1 MNYPYRFEI
10 PCTFEL
16 GRFMIAIFFALSQEI
31 ACLKSKVNILKKIRH
46 AHATFYQSEFCGFPL
61 TLVQMGIGKNVS
73 DIIQHLLK
81 CFRIQLMVSSG
92 FAGSINPA
100 VGVGD
105 LVIGKHVLYSSQEE
119 LKGEI
124 QIDSTLSCDATI
136 MDLAIKLCGNDA
148 FKSHCGDILTVN
160 KIIRQSSVK
169 KHVGNQ
175 TSAIA
180 VDMESF
186 AIAERAHAMGI
197 PFVVARAISDGI
209 DEDLEIHENMVTK
222 GGNVNISATARHL
235 LNKPHHIPYLNR
247 LRKQT
252 KSATDTL
259 SAFFPNFITQIY
271 NSLLT

>member
-1 MNYPYRFEI
+1 
-10 PCTFEL
+10 
-16 GRFMIAIFFALSQEI
+16 MIAVFFALSQEI
-31 ACLKSKVNILKKIRH
+31 ACLKSKVNILKKMRY

-61 TLVQMGIGKNVS
+61 TLVQTGIGRNVS
-73 DIIQHLLK
+73 DIIQHLSK

-100 VGVGD
+100 AGVGD
-105 LVIGKHVLYSSQEE
+105 LVIGKQVLYSSQESLE
-119 LKGEI
+119 GEI
-124 QIDSTLSCDATI
+124 KIDSMLSCDASI
-136 MDLAIKLCGNDA
+136 VNLAVKLCSNEA

-160 KIIRQSSVK
+160 EIIRQSSLK
-169 KHVGNQ
+169 KHAGSQ

-209 DEDLEIHENMVTK
+209 DEDLEIHENMVTE
-222 GGNVNISATARHL
+222 GGNVNIPATARHL